1 MLAVFPRACSIIDSI
16 AIYIW
21 AERLA
26 CHVNVNVVAAAA
38 FWRRSPV
45 DSNRA
50 AAKGALCKILLRIT
64 ANLTNVFAQLK
75 ARHSASQHTPI

>member
-1 MLAVFPRACSIIDSI
+1 
-16 AIYIW
+16 
-21 AERLA
+21 
-26 CHVNVNVVAAAA
+26 
-38 FWRRSPV
+38 V